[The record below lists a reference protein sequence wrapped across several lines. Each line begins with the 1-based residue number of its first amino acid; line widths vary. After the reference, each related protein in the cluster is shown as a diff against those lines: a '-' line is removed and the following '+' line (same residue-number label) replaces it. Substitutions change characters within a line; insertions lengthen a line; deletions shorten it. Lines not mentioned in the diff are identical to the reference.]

1 MQLKNVID
9 SPCGLRF
16 MLDKLELQSGFARR
30 WLLDSSMMTQ
40 GEDIAAACGQLAG
53 QVRKPQAGREAGKD
67 GKPSSKQTRKK

>member
-30 WLLDSSMMTQ
+30 WLLDSPIMTQ
-40 GEDIAAACGQLAG
+40 GEEIVAAYDILHQFDTFI
-53 QVRKPQAGREAGKD
+53 REFDK
-67 GKPSSKQTRKK
+67 T